1 MTLYPTFDKTSDSVS
16 FDSIALNLNKSNRM
30 EQLKMRKWK
39 KSIKENEKQKTKNK
53 RRKSLPIDPTLISG

>member
-1 MTLYPTFDKTSDSVS
+1 
-16 FDSIALNLNKSNRM
+16 M

-39 KSIKENEKQKTKNK
+39 KSITENEKQKTKNK